1 MKNRVG
7 RRIPPRDNKKHMD
20 AVVGR
25 SQDDQSRRV
34 SIMEMQREL
43 VMLESDNRKIQVKKT
58 QLEMDMKRL
67 GIEKQRL
74 RMTEDEKRT
83 ELIKLENDMR
93 ILQEDIQ
100 RTKKKMGSI

>member
-1 MKNRVG
+1 
-7 RRIPPRDNKKHMD
+7 
-20 AVVGR
+20 
-25 SQDDQSRRV
+25 
-34 SIMEMQREL
+34 MEMQREL